1 MDAALAQSEHA
12 RLAADALAFRARGVR
27 HLLGDLVQVD
37 ASQQVHLPT
46 VNRHDVYSRSSS
58 GIGELDL
65 PYVEGYSTASFSFGD
80 AAPQEYELGAIHYLK
95 EPLPKIPKRGATLKV
110 VSEMIGTGK
119 TTVNY
124 FFYEA
129 DEDFKQYTFYRSEFS
144 NGDEAEACGF
154 VNMYTS
160 SEDNTS
166 LNAKGANDGGSPI
179 IIIGTINID
188 PTFLGQVAN

>member
-1 MDAALAQSEHA
+1 MPNNRDHSEHDPI
-12 RLAADALAFRARGVR
+12 RPRKESNGNFN
-27 HLLGDLVQVD
+27 LVEEKFPVQ
-37 ASQQVHLPT
+37 P
-46 VNRHDVYSRSSS
+46 N
-58 GIGELDL
+58 IGELDL

-166 LNAKGANDGGSPI
+166 LNAKGANDGGSTI